1 VFRGERREVK
11 GERLKAGNYKLNR
24 IYEELT
30 TTSGMESLP

>member
-1 VFRGERREVK
+1 VFR
-11 GERLKAGNYKLNR
+11 GERLKAGKYKLNR